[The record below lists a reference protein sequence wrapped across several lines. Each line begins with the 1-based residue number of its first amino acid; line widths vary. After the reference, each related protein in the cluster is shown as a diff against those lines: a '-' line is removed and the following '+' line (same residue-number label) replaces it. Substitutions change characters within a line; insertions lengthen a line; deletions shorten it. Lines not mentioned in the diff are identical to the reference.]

1 MEIGTDTRVYALIGD
16 PIEHSLSPLMQN
28 LAFRLLGLDCIYLA
42 FRVKPE
48 ELGWAIKGNRA
59 LGVSGFN
66 VTVPHK
72 VAVIPLLDEVDH
84 SASDVGAV
92 NTVTNRGG
100 RLVGHNTD
108 GSGALAA
115 LSDEGVD
122 LKGKKVVILGAGGAA
137 RAIAFATAHAAG
149 SLVIMNRTTSKAE
162 ELSSDLKKRYRK
174 LIEARKLSHETLSE
188 ELVDAEVLIN
198 ATSVGMSPRTE
209 ESLVN
214 RHMIRPK
221 TTVFDIIYNPLE
233 TKLINEAKAAGAKTI
248 GGAKMLVYQG
258 ALSFEIW
265 TGIKA
270 PVDEMLKA
278 VIRRLKEAQS

>member
-72 VAVIPLLDEVDH
+72 VAVIPFLDEVDH

-221 TTVFDIIYNPLE
+221 TTVFDIVYNPLE

>member
-28 LAFRLLGLDCIYLA
+28 LAFRLLRLDCIYLA

-48 ELGWAIKGNRA
+48 ELGWAIKGIRA

-72 VAVIPLLDEVDH
+72 VAVIPFLDEVDH

>member
-28 LAFRLLGLDCIYLA
+28 LAFRSLGLDCIYLA

-48 ELGWAIKGNRA
+48 ELGWAIKGVRA

-72 VAVIPLLDEVDH
+72 VAVIPFLDDVDH

-92 NTVTNRGG
+92 NTVTNRSG

-174 LIEARKLSHETLSE
+174 LIEARKLSNETLSE

-221 TTVFDIIYNPLE
+221 TTVFDIVYNPLE
-233 TKLINEAKAAGAKTI
+233 TKLISEAKAAGAKTI
-248 GGAKMLVYQG
+248 GGAKMLIYQG

>member
-48 ELGWAIKGNRA
+48 ELGWAIKGIRA

-72 VAVIPLLDEVDH
+72 VAVIPFLDEVDH

-174 LIEARKLSHETLSE
+174 LIEARKLSNETLSE

-221 TTVFDIIYNPLE
+221 TTVFDIVYNPLE
-233 TKLINEAKAAGAKTI
+233 TKLISEAKAAGAKTI

>member
-48 ELGWAIKGNRA
+48 ELGWAIKGIRA

-72 VAVIPLLDEVDH
+72 VAVIPFLDEVDH

-174 LIEARKLSHETLSE
+174 LIEARKLSNETLSE

-221 TTVFDIIYNPLE
+221 TTVFDIVYNPLE
-233 TKLINEAKAAGAKTI
+233 TKLISEAKAAGAKTI
-248 GGAKMLVYQG
+248 GGAKMLIYQG

>member
-16 PIEHSLSPLMQN
+16 PIKHSLSPLMQN

-48 ELGWAIKGNRA
+48 ELGWAIKGVRA
-59 LGVSGFN
+59 LGFSGFN

-72 VAVIPLLDEVDH
+72 VAVIPFLDEVDH
-84 SASDVGAV
+84 SASEVGTV
-92 NTVTNRGG
+92 NAVTNRDG

-108 GSGALAA
+108 GPGALAA

-174 LIEARKLSHETLSE
+174 LIEARKLSNETLSE

-221 TTVFDIIYNPLE
+221 TTVFDIVYNPLE
-233 TKLINEAKAAGAKTI
+233 TKLISEAKAAGAKTI

>member
-16 PIEHSLSPLMQN
+16 PIKHSLSPLMQN

-48 ELGWAIKGNRA
+48 ELGWAIKGIRA

-72 VAVIPLLDEVDH
+72 VAVIPFLDEVDH

-108 GSGALAA
+108 GSGTLAA

-122 LKGKKVVILGAGGAA
+122 LKDKKIVILGAGGAA

-162 ELSSDLKKRYRK
+162 ELSSDLKQRYRK
-174 LIEARKLSHETLSE
+174 LIEARKLSNETLSE

-198 ATSVGMSPRTE
+198 ATSVGMSPRKE

-221 TTVFDIIYNPLE
+221 TTVFDIVYNPLE

-270 PVDEMLKA
+270 PVDEMLRA

>member
-28 LAFRLLGLDCIYLA
+28 LAFRLLGLDCVYLA
-42 FRVKPE
+42 FRVKAE
-48 ELGWAIKGNRA
+48 ELGWAIKGIRA

-137 RAIAFATAHAAG
+137 RAIAFATAHTAG

-162 ELSSDLKKRYRK
+162 ELSTDLKKRYRN

-221 TTVFDIIYNPLE
+221 TTVFDIVYNPLE
-233 TKLINEAKAAGAKTI
+233 TKLISEAKAAGAKTI